1 MAVVGTEIVKML
13 CSNTEPPPSGSIY
26 EVAAH
31 RMFLVKNQQ
40 SSGELAPVWFLA
52 RALAVVGL
60 ASGIGQGLAAG
71 VTGTQQV
78 VRNTFG
84 T

>member
-1 MAVVGTEIVKML
+1 ML
-13 CSNTEPPPSGSIY
+13 CSNTEPPPSGSIH

-52 RALAVVGL
+52 RPSLWWDLHRVLGRGWL
-60 ASGIGQGLAAG
+60 QG
-71 VTGTQQV
+71 
-78 VRNTFG
+78 
-84 T
+84 